1 MPARSGYFSV
11 TEKTVVADVANT
23 SEDSY
28 NAYVEKCKNAG
39 YDNNAVTEDGMYAA
53 DNGVYTLVLSMA
65 DDNVMNISMNV
76 VE

>member
-1 MPARSGYFSV
+1 MKRAFTVG
-11 TEKTVVADVANT
+11 KTTVIVLFY
-23 SEDSY
+23 SY